1 MQQILHIRLVH
12 HSLFLPPF
20 DVNCDISLTKAC
32 RHGIYSFFFIKRKK
46 AWWSKES
53 QKLNFS

>member
-1 MQQILHIRLVH
+1 MQQILHICLVH

-20 DVNCDISLTKAC
+20 DVNCDLLLTNAC
-32 RHGIYSFFFIKRKK
+32 QHGIYSFFLKKEKKRGGGR
-46 AWWSKES
+46 S